1 MKLFLKNI
9 ISSFIPLKIISKN
22 FNPVLLYHSVGYS
35 SNFNNNI
42 DHISLDILNSQLKS
56 IQKYWKFVS
65 IDEYVNAKN
74 KKNLASITIDDGY
87 KNVIDESLH
96 VFKNLNIPL
105 TLFIN
110 SSTFEN
116 KIFWRDKVR
125 YIIDNNLVKTY
136 ISNSNLFNKNDIKNF
151 YSISKNPKFNSI
163 QVEKDLDKFLEESR
177 IKIDDKYKFCF
188 NNESYLIKDDLIT
201 YGNHTAN
208 HYLLSSLNKEEQYQ
222 EILKC
227 KNFIDNMDVN
237 KSEVFSIPF
246 GGIQSFNDD
255 TLSNLEDLNYKKIL
269 NSSAS
274 LDRNKISNQINRFMP
289 KTFKIEKTLKELFL
303 KKIMQLVF

>member
-9 ISSFIPLKIISKN
+9 ISSFIPLKLISKN

-42 DHISLDILNSQLKS
+42 DHINLDILNSQLKS

-136 ISNSNLFNKNDIKNF
+136 ISSSNLFNKNDIKNF

-163 QVEKDLDKFLEESR
+163 QVEKDLDKFLEESS

-188 NNESYLIKDDLIT
+188 NNKSYLIKDDLIT

-208 HYLLSSLNKEEQYQ
+208 HYLLSSLSKEEQYQ

-246 GGIQSFNDD
+246 GGIKSFNDD